1 MGPQRGLL
9 LLSSI
14 KTPSQMWGW
23 LCVPDSEDGRVAGG
37 GAVQGGPS
45 GGIAQRGDDGGAE
58 SCRDRALPRGQGE
71 GAGDHKRL
79 CQR

>member
-1 MGPQRGLL
+1 
-9 LLSSI
+9 
-14 KTPSQMWGW
+14 MWGW
-23 LCVPDSEDGRVAGG
+23 LCVPDSEDGRVAGSR
-37 GAVQGGPS
+37 AVQGGPS